1 MPQMAPLS
9 WLTLMILFISM
20 LILFNI
26 INYFSF
32 SSTPEKESKI
42 FKKKLTINWKW

>member
-9 WLTLMILFISM
+9 WLTLMILFALI

-26 INYFSF
+26 MNYYSF
-32 SSTPEKESKI
+32 SYPIKQKKMLIKKSK
-42 FKKKLTINWKW
+42 INWKW